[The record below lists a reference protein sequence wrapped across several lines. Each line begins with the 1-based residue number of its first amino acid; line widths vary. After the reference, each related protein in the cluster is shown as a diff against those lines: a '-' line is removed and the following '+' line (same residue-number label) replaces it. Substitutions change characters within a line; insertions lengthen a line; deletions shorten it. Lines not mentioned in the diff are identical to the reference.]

1 MSSNNGGAMTLNDR
15 LLCEVYDAYN
25 EHDRTMAPWAEA
37 IRKHATA
44 MRIKAAADARLKK
57 RLEAAHMKH
66 EREKKR
72 EEKRAKKAAG
82 TYEDTD
88 DFDTEM

>member
-1 MSSNNGGAMTLNDR
+1 MSANNGGAMTLNDR

-37 IRKHATA
+37 IRKHAMA

-57 RLEAAHMKH
+57 RLEAVHRRH
-66 EREKKR
+66 EREKRR

-88 DFDTEM
+88 DFDET

>member
-1 MSSNNGGAMTLNDR
+1 MNANKVGNMGMTLNDR
-15 LLCEVYDAYN
+15 LMAEVYDAYN
-25 EHDRTMAPWAEA
+25 EHDRAMAPWAET
-37 IRKHATA
+37 IRKYAMA

-57 RLEAAHMKH
+57 RLEAAHRKH

-88 DFDTEM
+88 DFDT